1 MSGFTHSMLFAT
13 LADAFLPFL
22 VDAAVKACVI
32 FLLASSTVILLS
44 RSSAATRH
52 LVWAVAL
59 LAFLLLPILSSTVP
73 KWRVLPGWL
82 GAGNVMSRT
91 EELGTRS
98 RYQSIAANEVDVGP
112 RDLSQRPGTT
122 PATFE
127 LDSTNSHVVPLPEP
141 SSTTGWSWNLTLS
154 TRFVFVV
161 WLVGFGLLILR
172 IGCSRIILR
181 HVLLAADPVRDGP
194 LGDEIR
200 GAGRQLGIRRP
211 VNVYLSSRRA
221 TPMTWGLLRTDLLL
235 PAERG
240 AGDNGDCA
248 AWCCTSLRMRN
259 MAIPSFMS

>member
-13 LADAFLPFL
+13 LANAFSPTL

-82 GAGNVMSRT
+82 RQAECHVPHRRVGDAVPIP
-91 EELGTRS
+91 
-98 RYQSIAANEVDVGP
+98 SIAANEVDVGAGSFTKTWDNF
-112 RDLSQRPGTT
+112 RDVRAGFNEFACGSLARTI
-122 PATFE
+122 
-127 LDSTNSHVVPLPEP
+127 
-141 SSTTGWSWNLTLS
+141 STTRWSWNLTLS

-194 LGDEIR
+194 LGDGIR
-200 GAGRQLGIRRP
+200 GAGRQLGIGPP
-211 VNVYLSSRRA
+211 VNVS
-221 TPMTWGLLRTDLLL
+221 
-235 PAERG
+235 
-240 AGDNGDCA
+240 
-248 AWCCTSLRMRN
+248 
-259 MAIPSFMS
+259 